1 MYCKNCG
8 TENSDGDRFCKSC
21 GRSLIAIACG
31 IVAIVFAKKENAK
44 GIENGYT
51 KAGFICGLIGAIL
64 GGLYLIVYLVALI
77 IYGSAS
83 LVLIGNEFV

>member
-21 GRSLIAIACG
+21 GQP
-31 IVAIVFAKKENAK
+31 
-44 GIENGYT
+44 
-51 KAGFICGLIGAIL
+51 LIGAIL